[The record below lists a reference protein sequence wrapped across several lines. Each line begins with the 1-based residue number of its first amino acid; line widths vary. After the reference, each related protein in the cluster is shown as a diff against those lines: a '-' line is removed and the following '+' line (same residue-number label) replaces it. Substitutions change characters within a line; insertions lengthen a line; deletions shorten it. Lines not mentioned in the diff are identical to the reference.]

1 MTSEKK
7 QEDHN
12 EDIAKQLEKLKPK
25 KKMSISKDLLENA
38 NSYDDKLIVI
48 KMTAEKEIKRVA
60 LLIKNMLKQQ

>member
-25 KKMSISKDLLENA
+25 KKITISKDLLEDA
-38 NSYDDKLIVI
+38 NGYDEKLVVI

-60 LLIKNMLKQQ
+60 LLIKTMLKQQ

>member
-12 EDIAKQLEKLKPK
+12 EDISKQLEKLKPK
-25 KKMSISKDLLENA
+25 KKMTISKDLLEDA
-38 NSYDDKLIVI
+38 NGYDEKLVVV
-48 KMTAEKEIKRVA
+48 KMTAEKEMKRVV

>member
-25 KKMSISKDLLENA
+25 KKMTISKDLLEDA
-38 NSYDDKLIVI
+38 
-48 KMTAEKEIKRVA
+48 KRV
-60 LLIKNMLKQQ
+60 

>member
-25 KKMSISKDLLENA
+25 KKMTISKDLLEDA
-38 NSYDDKLIVI
+38 NGYDEKLVVI

-60 LLIKNMLKQQ
+60 LLIKTMLKQQ